1 MPAPK
6 SWNVRV
12 APLQLARLNLTVS
25 QRKYSMATTAKT
37 EEKATV
43 IVTVSAKVVE
53 AIKNQLEAQTIAT
66 SRKVQT
72 AQAVTSEASRLGYDK
87 AQARQMVTLSWRKAR
102 GFTST
107 DEKEIAA
114 FDLSGRPDV
123 SKVMLLAFP
132 DATTAPQLALAIA
145 HNEKNPSKVARI
157 GENRLLE
164 IARGNQTFA
173 DAKAGKAIVR
183 SVKDAPASKL
193 PIADQFG
200 NAIAALRKQFC
211 DGEKGSLSLGKARE
225 IAAAG
230 LADTVSS

>member
-1 MPAPK
+1 
-6 SWNVRV
+6 
-12 APLQLARLNLTVS
+12 
-25 QRKYSMATTAKT
+25 MATQAKT

-43 IVTVSAKVVE
+43 IVVVSAKVVE

-72 AQAVTSEASRLGYDK
+72 AQAVTAEAARLGYDK
-87 AQARQMVTLSWRKAR
+87 SQARQMVTLSWRKAR

-132 DATTAPQLALAIA
+132 DATTAPELAKAIA
-145 HNEKNPSKVARI
+145 HNEKNPAKNSRI
-157 GENRLLE
+157 GENRLFE

-173 DAKAGKAIVR
+173 DAKAGLPVAR
-183 SVKDAPASKL
+183 PTKDPVVSKL

-211 DGEKGSLSLGKARE
+211 SGEAGSLSLSAARK
-225 IAAAG
+225 IAADG
-230 LADTVSS
+230 LADAPAAS